1 MKRLPEFL
9 LGLIGGLIGI
19 CMSFFGLIVGWAFF
33 DEGDPDA
40 GMFTVLL
47 TIGFLLVQIAGLV
60 VGCLANRMNNKVFGG
75 IMIGIGVLSFPASI
89 FTMLIPAGLYI
100 AAGAVAF
107 REIKPKEDE
116 TTIPFE
122 NEKRVSFDKEN
133 ELM

>member
-1 MKRLPEFL
+1 M
-9 LGLIGGLIGI
+9 
-19 CMSFFGLIVGWAFF
+19 V
-33 DEGDPDA
+33 
-40 GMFTVLL
+40 FTFL
-47 TIGFLLVQIAGLV
+47 TIGFLLVQVAGLV

-75 IMIGIGVLSFPASI
+75 IMIGIGVLTFPASI

-122 NEKRVSFDKEN
+122 NEKRVAFDKEN
-133 ELM
+133 EMM

>member
-19 CMSFFGLIVGWAFF
+19 CMSFFGLFLGGPCL
-33 DEGDPDA
+33 DEGESDA
-40 GMFTVLL
+40 GMVTVFL

-75 IMIGIGVLSFPASI
+75 IMIGIGVLTFPASI

-107 REIKPKEDE
+107 REVKPKEDE

-122 NEKRVSFDKEN
+122 NEKRVAFDKEN
-133 ELM
+133 EMM